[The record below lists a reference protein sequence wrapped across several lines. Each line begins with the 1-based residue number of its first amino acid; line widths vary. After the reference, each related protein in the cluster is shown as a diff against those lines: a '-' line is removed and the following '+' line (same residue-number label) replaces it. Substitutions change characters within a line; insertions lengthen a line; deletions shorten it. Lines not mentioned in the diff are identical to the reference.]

1 MTSAEFVPPTVSGT
15 PSAPRRVVCLILEG
29 TYPYVSG
36 GVSTWVH
43 QIIGAMPD
51 FDFAVHF
58 IGDKK
63 QHNAEF
69 KYELP
74 GNISSLTESYLFDV
88 LGDEQLRPG
97 TASRKEKAE
106 FVERINAL
114 LVSPGIEEKSEVL
127 FEMAYL
133 LRQDPSFFT
142 LSDLLTEESI
152 WELLIRIYQ
161 EQAGRVPLLR
171 YHSTVRDLAT
181 LLWRLTLTAGT
192 LPRADIYHCV
202 CTGYAGFLGAVAS
215 RLHNVPLLLS
225 EHGVYLKERIEDIR
239 KSMWLAGTHS
249 SERPTAFDGE
259 IGTFKALWIDF
270 FDLLGRLAYE
280 RSECIT
286 ALYQGNARLQREFG
300 ASKEKLAI
308 IPNGIDTSRFTD
320 ICREKL
326 SKNPDPLETVTV
338 GFLGRVVP
346 IKDVKTLLRAA
357 RLVANQYRNVRFLV
371 AGPTDEDPEYFFECK
386 ALTEQLG
393 LEEIVDFAGRM
404 NPADF
409 LRKSDI
415 MLLTSISEG
424 LPFAILEASAAG
436 LPVVATDV
444 GSCRELITYPIDGD
458 DSFGPSGL
466 VSEVANPGSTAAALN
481 QLVGSA
487 ELRRELG
494 RNGLKRVEAGY
505 RQEEI
510 IARYRQLY
518 LAPASRG
525 MRQQAS

>member
-1 MTSAEFVPPTVSGT
+1 MTSAEFVPHHG
-15 PSAPRRVVCLILEG
+15 SAASTGPRRVVCLILEG

-43 QIIGAMPD
+43 QIIEAMPE

-63 QHNAEF
+63 QRNAEF

-74 GNISSLTESYLFDV
+74 SNIVSLTESYLFDDLV
-88 LGDEQLRPG
+88 EEQRLPG
-97 TASRKEKAE
+97 TASKKEKAE
-106 FVERINAL
+106 FGDRINAL
-114 LVSPGIEEKSEVL
+114 LAAPGIEKKSDVL
-127 FEMAYL
+127 YEIAYQ
-133 LRQDPSFFT
+133 LRQDPAHFT
-142 LSDLLTEESI
+142 LADLLTEESI
-152 WELLIRIYQ
+152 WELLTRIYQ
-161 EQAGRVPLLR
+161 EQAGKVPLLR

-181 LLWRLTLTAGT
+181 LLWRLTLVAGT

-249 SERPTAFDGE
+249 SEKATAFNGE

-286 ALYQGNARLQREFG
+286 ALYQGNARLQNEFG
-300 ASKEKLAI
+300 AAADKLAI
-308 IPNGIDTSRFTD
+308 IPNGIDTSRFTE
-320 ICREKL
+320 ICHEKL
-326 SKNPDPLETVTV
+326 SRIPDPLETVTV

-357 RLVANQYRNVRFLV
+357 RLVANQYTNVRFLV

-386 ALTEQLG
+386 ALTKQLA

-404 NPADF
+404 NPSDF

-444 GSCRELITYPIDGD
+444 GSCRELLTYPINGD
-458 DSFGPSGL
+458 NSFGPSGL

-481 QLVGSA
+481 QLVGSPQ
-487 ELRRELG
+487 LRRELG
-494 RNGLKRVEAGY
+494 LNGLKRVEAGY
-505 RQEEI
+505 RQEDI

-518 LAPASRG
+518 LAPVSKG
-525 MRQQAS
+525 VLQQAS